1 MTKKTT
7 RQIGNEGENRAVEFL
22 VSRHFEIL
30 ETNYRFR
37 RNEVDI
43 ICLKDNLLVFV
54 EVKYRKTNHFGEA
67 EDFVTAAQLHRLHEA
82 AEDYMLQ
89 INWQKEIRF
98 DIIAIAGDQL
108 EHFLDI
114 S

>member
-1 MTKKTT
+1 MNQKTT
-7 RQIGNEGENRAVEFL
+7 KQIGDHAENRAVAYL
-22 VSRHFEIL
+22 VSHDFEIL

-43 ICLKDNLLVFV
+43 ICLKDDLLVFV
-54 EVKYRKTNHFGEA
+54 EVKYRKNNYFGEA
-67 EDFVTAAQLHRLHEA
+67 EDFVSEAQLHRLHLA
-82 AEDYMLQ
+82 AQDYIQQ
-89 INWQKEIRF
+89 IRWQKEIRF
-98 DIIAIAGDQL
+98 DIIAIVGKEL